1 MQLNTL
7 TPKYADRRRWLP
19 LALALFLTACAG
31 SITPASDTGSAQPTQ
46 PASLTA
52 TGFIEAEEVSVVSEV
67 SGRVAEVLADEAD
80 PVSTGEVVVVL
91 DDALL
96 LADRAQAEAA
106 VTVAEANLADL
117 LAGPTQDEVDSA
129 QAAMDEAQASLSGA
143 QAASYQA
150 WQTANNPRD
159 IDVQI
164 SQVLLESEQ
173 ALANLKSAQI
183 ELDRIDY
190 RLQFLKSEEEDDQDH
205 TAIDYAEIERQAVVA
220 QLAAA
225 QIEYDGAVR
234 KLAALRAQRAQPLAQ
249 IAQAQNASAQI
260 PVAESRLTLA
270 QAQYDLLVADPE
282 PEQVAIAQA
291 QISLAEARVALI
303 DARLNQLSLVAP
315 IDGVITTRAIAV
327 GETAQTGVSLMTIA
341 NLQTLKLVVYIP
353 ATEIG
358 YVQIGAPVTIEVDAY
373 PNAKFPGEVVNIGRE
388 AEFTPQNVQTEEDR
402 VNLVF
407 AVEIRIDNEDGR
419 LKPGMPA
426 DATLTVR

>member
-1 MQLNTL
+1 MQLNDL
-7 TPKYADRRRWLP
+7 TPKAIDWRRLLP
-19 LALALFLTACAG
+19 VVAGLIVTACSG
-31 SITPASDTGSAQPTQ
+31 SIIPTSNTGAAQPTQ

-52 TGFIEAEEVSVVSEV
+52 TGFIEAEEVSIVSEV

-80 PVSTGEVVVVL
+80 PVGAGEVVVVL
-91 DDALL
+91 NDALL

-129 QAAMDEAQASLSGA
+129 QAAIDEAQASLSGA
-143 QAASYQA
+143 QAASGQA

-159 IDVQI
+159 IEVQI
-164 SQVLLESEQ
+164 SQAELETQ
-173 ALANLKSAQI
+173 NALAALKNAQV

-190 RLQFLKSEEEDDQDH
+190 RLEFLKSQDEDEQDH
-205 TAIDYAEIERQAVVA
+205 TAIDYAEIERNAIVA

-225 QIEYDGAVR
+225 QAQYDGALR
-234 KLAALRAQRAQPLAQ
+234 KLEALRAQRERPLAQ

-260 PVAESRLTLA
+260 PVAEAQVTLA
-270 QAQYDLLVADPE
+270 QAQYDLLVADPM
-282 PEQVAIAQA
+282 PEQIAIAQA
-291 QISLAEARVALI
+291 QIDLAQAQVALI

-327 GETAQTGVSLMTIA
+327 GETAQPGVSLMTIA
-341 NLQTLKLVVYIP
+341 NLRTLKLVVYIP

-426 DATLTVR
+426 DATIDVK